1 MVQDIVD
8 ALTDFFGGI
17 GSTILDFIISLIGNM
32 INLIVF
38 PIDTLIR
45 TMFPDFSSMITNFN
59 SAVDYF
65 LTTPISF
72 IMYHIPPMTKSILL
86 FYITLLIGY
95 YSIIFIY
102 KGIILIPQLIRK
114 VKFW

>member
-1 MVQDIVD
+1 MVQDIVNG
-8 ALTDFFGGI
+8 LTNFFGGI
-17 GSTILDFIISLIGNM
+17 GSSILDFIISLIGNM
-32 INLIVF
+32 INIIIF
-38 PIDTLIR
+38 PIDALVKTI
-45 TMFPDFSSMITNFN
+45 FPDFSNMITNFN
-59 SAVDYF
+59 TTVDYF